1 MMKRLII
8 TAMLAVSG
16 LAAASAQGVLTWLET
31 EHDFGT
37 FNESD
42 ERVKCVMRAVNTGT
56 EPVTILRVVPTCGCT
71 TGDFTRHPIAVG
83 DTASVTLTYH
93 AVGRVGAFDK
103 VAYVY
108 TNGAQ
113 SKTVLHIRGSVLA
126 APATVKEMYPYQV
139 GVLCL
144 DRRTITFGEVTHGG
158 SKMGYIGAYN
168 NSTDTITVS
177 FDSVPKYIEI
187 EAFPPRVPPFGL
199 CTISAFFNSFEG
211 TQWGLNAA
219 EIGLTAKQGEH
230 TVTATIDAVG
240 TVNEDFSGLTKKQ
253 LEKAPIALLSNE
265 VVDFG
270 KISRGAG
277 TVRSRFTITN
287 SGRSP
292 LLVRR
297 IYCPD
302 SIVGTSA
309 DVEEV
314 KPGRSCTVSV
324 AVNAAAIEGIYLNT
338 RLTVITNDPSHPKQE
353 VRLVGIV
360 DDAKQ

>member
-1 MMKRLII
+1 MNRLILS
-8 TAMLAVSG
+8 ALLAVAG
-16 LAAASAQGVLTWLET
+16 LATASAQGVLTWLET

-71 TGDFTRHPIAVG
+71 TGDYTRTPVAVG
-83 DTASVTLTYH
+83 DTATVTLTYH

-103 VAYVY
+103 AVYVY
-108 TNGAQ
+108 TNGEQ
-113 SKTVLHIRGSVLA
+113 SKTTLHIKGSVLA
-126 APATVKEMYPYQV
+126 APSTVKEMYPYQA
-139 GVLCL
+139 GALCL
-144 DRRTITFGEVTHGG
+144 DREIMTFGEVTHGS
-158 SKMGYIGAYN
+158 SKMSYIGAYN
-168 NSTDTITVS
+168 NSADTITVS
-177 FDSVPKYIEI
+177 FDNVPKYIEI

-211 TQWGLNAA
+211 TQWGLNTAK
-219 EIGLTAKQGEH
+219 IGLQAKQGAQSF
-230 TVTATIDAVG
+230 TTAINLAA

-253 LEKAPIALLSNE
+253 LEKAPIALVSND

-270 KISRGAG
+270 KFSRGAG
-277 TVRSRFTITN
+277 TVRRQFTMSN

-292 LLVRR
+292 LLIRR

-309 DVEEV
+309 DVAEV
-314 KPGRSCTVSV
+314 KPGGSCTVSV
-324 AVNAAAIEGIYLNT
+324 AVNAAAIDGLYLNT

-360 DDAKQ
+360 EDAGQ